1 MTRLT
6 TKLMI
11 AAAALVAAGAASA
24 QTQTMQAN
32 IPFAF
37 RANGRLMAAGKYY
50 VDLPGAGKPVTIRSK
65 KGGVVAMPTTGAAGA
80 ESTAQLIFDCGSSG
94 CSLLEVW
101 PGNSH
106 DGLAFATPKRPRDED
121 ASRTVIQLRPSGDE
135 PAK

>member
-24 QTQTMQAN
+24 QTMQAN

-50 VDLPGAGKPVTIRSK
+50 VDLPGSGHALTIRSK
-65 KGGVVAMPTTGAAGA
+65 RGGVLAMPMSSTAGA
-80 ESTAQLIFDCGSSG
+80 ESNAKLVFECRRAA
-94 CSLLEVW
+94 CSLAEVW

-106 DGLAFATPKRPRDED
+106 DGLVFATPKRSRDEE
-121 ASRTVIQLRPSGDE
+121 ASRTVIPLRTNTDE
-135 PAK
+135 